1 MMHFAWQAW
10 DFVAV
15 KHKVGLYLLVSD
27 GVVAP
32 VYGESEK
39 R

>member
-15 KHKVGLYLLVSD
+15 KHKVGLLVSD
-27 GVVAP
+27 GNVAP